1 MREPTLEKLNSPHQQ
16 PLMKRLP
23 TTLHR
28 IAYSL
33 QIEVG
38 CAARILLRGKAPSV
52 WAGRNNGKV
61 RELLSFATPRLLKQA
76 EYINKQRIA

>member
-1 MREPTLEKLNSPHQQ
+1 MN
-16 PLMKRLP
+16 RLP

-38 CAARILLRGKAPSV
+38 CASRILLRGKAPAA
-52 WAGRNNGKV
+52 WAGRNEGKA
-61 RELLSFATPRLLKQA
+61 RELLSHTTPRLLKQA
-76 EYINKQRIA
+76 EYINRQQCRAA